1 MNMATKA
8 DLEKKVAELEAQLE
22 EALSASA
29 DERVEAL
36 SQENAELQG
45 TVVELNK
52 RLASL
57 EKNAGQDLPVITIE
71 DQDYQFKAPA
81 FLFGDEKIQT
91 ADVVK
96 NPNAYEEFLARAV
109 ERDEK
114 GNLKFGIVTE
124 FSNPE

>member
-1 MNMATKA
+1 MATKA
-8 DLEKKVAELEAQLE
+8 DLEKKVANLEAQLE
-22 EALSASA
+22 AAQSANA
-29 DERVEAL
+29 DERVDAL
-36 SQENAELQG
+36 RSENAELQS
-45 TVVELNK
+45 TVVELNQK
-52 RLASL
+52 LAAL

-81 FLFGDEKIQT
+81 FLFGDHKIQT

-96 NPNAYEEFLARAV
+96 NPGAYEEFLARAV

-114 GNLKFGIVTE
+114 GNLKYGIVTE